1 MAWFFIE
8 AICALV
14 IAVAIVWWTI
24 GPRKRQRPRDDGE
37 R

>member
-8 AICALV
+8 ALCALV
-14 IAVAIVWWTI
+14 IAAAIVWWTM
-24 GPRKRQRPRDDGE
+24 GPRKPRRPRDDGE